1 MDHACSPPAACTVVP
16 SIDGEEVRDRAGGPR
31 CPARRLTAAVLLIVW
46 LAALA
51 AAAEAS
57 AAPLRWRDCGERGLQ
72 CASLR
77 VPLAYAKPRGA
88 QITIGLNRLP
98 ALDRRRRVGSLIYN
112 PGGPGGPATAALEI
126 AAMGRPYF
134 TASTRNRFDIIG
146 MDPRGV
152 GKSTRLKCS
161 AAIFNRPVSLF
172 PTSAAGFSRLVAH
185 NRALGASCVRRSGRL
200 LRYLDARYVARDME
214 RVRRAL
220 RDGKLNFLGLSY
232 GTLIGMEYANLY
244 PRRIR
249 TMALDGLLNHAVPE
263 LQAMSDEAY
272 AYERQL
278 NRFFAWCDATP
289 ECALY
294 GEGAQATWTRVIAK
308 ATAAPI
314 PAPGCS
320 QLPSPCRSTVTA
332 DDIRFNMQEQ
342 LFIKDPV
349 PGLLP
354 GWYGLAEAL
363 AAADAGDATALSTPI
378 ATGPSDL
385 GIAGL
390 VIACLEFAGHTTTWP
405 QQFTKQILGRVVA
418 PQLLGASQTWTVQS
432 RCIGWPV
439 PMTNPPHAIRVRG
452 APPILLVNSTYDP
465 SDSYVWAAGDARQV
479 PSGVLLTR
487 AGDGHTSYFKAG
499 RTRDAMMRYLITRRT
514 PPRNTVYED

>member
-1 MDHACSPPAACTVVP
+1 MSHAFSPAA
-16 SIDGEEVRDRAGGPR
+16 GGHRRRAG
-31 CPARRLTAAVLLIVW
+31 RLTAAVLLIALLV
-46 LAALA
+46 ALA

-72 CASLR
+72 CTSLR
-77 VPLAYAKPRGA
+77 VPLNYAKPRGA
-88 QITIGLNRLP
+88 QITIGLNRLR
-98 ALDRRRRVGSLIYN
+98 ALDRKRRVGSLIYN
-112 PGGPGGPATAALEI
+112 PGGPGGAATRPLEL

-134 TASTRNRFDIIG
+134 TADTRNRFDIVG

-152 GKSTRLKCS
+152 GSSTRLKCS

-172 PTSAAGFSRLVAH
+172 PTSAAGFSRLVAQ
-185 NRALGASCVRRSGRL
+185 NRRLGASCVRRSGRL

-232 GTLIGMEYANLY
+232 GTLIGLEYANLY

-249 TMALDGLLNHAVPE
+249 TMALDGLLNHDVPE
-263 LQAMSDEAY
+263 LEAMSDEGA
-272 AYERQL
+272 AYERAL

-289 ECALY
+289 GCALY
-294 GEGAQATWTRVIAK
+294 GKGAQATWTRVMAK

-320 QLPSPCRSTVTA
+320 AAPTPCRTTVA
-332 DDIRFNMQEQ
+332 AEDIRFNMQDQ

-363 AAADAGDATALSTPI
+363 AAADAGDATALSTPL

-390 VIACLEFAGHTTTWP
+390 VIACLEFAGHTTSWP
-405 QQFTKQILGRVVA
+405 QQFTKQVSRPRHCTPAARREPDVDRAEQVHRLARPDDEPTACASGSRHPADPACQLDLRSLGLLRLGGRVRPSGPRRRPADPSGRRPYVVFQGRADARRDDALSHHPSHPA
-418 PQLLGASQTWTVQS
+418 PQHGL
-432 RCIGWPV
+432 
-439 PMTNPPHAIRVRG
+439 RG
-452 APPILLVNSTYDP
+452 
-465 SDSYVWAAGDARQV
+465 
-479 PSGVLLTR
+479 LTR
-487 AGDGHTSYFKAG
+487 RGFLAAN
-499 RTRDAMMRYLITRRT
+499 DALWRSG
-514 PPRNTVYED
+514 

>member
-1 MDHACSPPAACTVVP
+1 V
-16 SIDGEEVRDRAGGPR
+16 
-31 CPARRLTAAVLLIVW
+31 
-46 LAALA
+46 
-51 AAAEAS
+51 
-57 AAPLRWRDCGERGLQ
+57 
-72 CASLR
+72 
-77 VPLAYAKPRGA
+77 
-88 QITIGLNRLP
+88 
-98 ALDRRRRVGSLIYN
+98 
-112 PGGPGGPATAALEI
+112 
-126 AAMGRPYF
+126 
-134 TASTRNRFDIIG
+134 
-146 MDPRGV
+146 
-152 GKSTRLKCS
+152 
-161 AAIFNRPVSLF
+161 
-172 PTSAAGFSRLVAH
+172 SAAGFFRLVEQ

-232 GTLIGMEYANLY
+232 GTLIGLEYANLY

-249 TMALDGLLNHAVPE
+249 AMALDGLLNHDVPE
-263 LQAMSDEAY
+263 LEAMSDEGA
-272 AYERQL
+272 AYERAL

-289 ECALY
+289 GCALY
-294 GEGAQATWTRVIAK
+294 GKGAQATWTRVIAK

-320 QLPSPCRSTVTA
+320 EAPTPCRSTVSA
-332 DDIRFNMQEQ
+332 EDIRFNMQEQ

-354 GWYGLAEAL
+354 GWYGLGEAL
-363 AAADAGDATALSTPI
+363 AAADAGDATALSTPL
-378 ATGPSDL
+378 ATGPSDP

-390 VIACLEFAGHTTTWP
+390 VIACLEFAGHTTVWP
-405 QQFTKQILGRVVA
+405 QQFTKQVLGRVIA

-432 RCIGWPV
+432 RCIDWPV

-452 APPILLVNSTYDP
+452 APPILLVNSTYDL
-465 SDSYVWAAGDARQV
+465 SDSYVWAAGFARQV

-487 AGDGHTSYFKAG
+487 QGDGHTSYFKAG

>member
-1 MDHACSPPAACTVVP
+1 MSHAFSPPAGGHR
-16 SIDGEEVRDRAGGPR
+16 SRAG
-31 CPARRLTAAVLLIVW
+31 RLTAAVVLIALLATLV
-46 LAALA
+46 

-72 CASLR
+72 CTSLR
-77 VPLAYAKPRGA
+77 VPLNYAKPRGA
-88 QITIGLNRLP
+88 QITIGLNRLR
-98 ALDRRRRVGSLIYN
+98 ALDRKRRVGSLIYN
-112 PGGPGGPATAALEI
+112 PGGPGGAATRPLEI
-126 AAMGRPYF
+126 ASMGRPYF
-134 TASTRNRFDIIG
+134 TADTRNRFDIIG

-152 GKSTRLKCS
+152 GSSTRLKCS

-172 PTSAAGFSRLVAH
+172 PTSAAGFSRLVAQ
-185 NRALGASCVRRSGRL
+185 NRRLGASCVRRSGRL

-232 GTLIGMEYANLY
+232 GTLIGLEYANLY

-249 TMALDGLLNHAVPE
+249 TMALDGLLNHDVPE
-263 LQAMSDEAY
+263 LEAMSDEGA
-272 AYERQL
+272 AYERAL

-289 ECALY
+289 GCALY
-294 GEGAQATWTRVIAK
+294 GKGAQATWTRVIAK

-320 QLPSPCRSTVTA
+320 EAPTPCRGAVTEE
-332 DDIRFNMQEQ
+332 DIRFNMQEQ

-349 PGLLP
+349 PDLLP

-363 AAADAGDATALSTPI
+363 AAADAGDATALSTPL

-390 VIACLEFAGHTTTWP
+390 VIACLEFAGHTTSWP
-405 QQFTKQILGRVVA
+405 QQFTKQILGRVIA

-432 RCIGWPV
+432 RCIDWPV
-439 PMTNPPHAIRVRG
+439 RMTNPPHALRVRG
-452 APPILLVNSTYDP
+452 TPPILLVNSTYDL
-465 SDSYVWAAGDARQV
+465 SDSYVWAAGFARQV
-479 PSGVLLTR
+479 PGGVLLTR
-487 AGDGHTSYFKAG
+487 QGDGHTSYFKAG